1 MIRKIKIPLA
11 LFIFINLIICFLY
24 LFNAISKLQFT
35 SLAAGSII
43 AFINFIIFII
53 LFMISVK
60 KSNKEFL
67 VINLGGMAFR
77 IGIILI
83 SIFLTIKFLKIDK
96 YAFIFALF
104 IWYIF
109 FLIVEINQVRIEK
122 TGKTFGNIKN
132 VVK

>member
-132 VVK
+132 VVQ